1 MSGWEE
7 LWKDDTTTVDDT
19 SDNNNKTSNETNPF
33 PNDDSSTSNPP
44 SITPSPTRI
53 TNPTLFSPIFS
64 PTNHYSSRE
73 DFNEFFNTSQLLA
86 MNLTL
91 SPASPTSTPS
101 FAPTSSAIHNQGG
114 YNWGSQT
121 PDYNNN
127 NNPTSEEAVN
137 FKEFIAFVSWYA
149 FLVLCCFIPTLCAY
163 QRRRRNARI
172 LQASLNNMQ
181 RRLDELDRM
190 GGLERIMVHSTN
202 DPTNI
207 NTDGTQRYSTEML
220 DLGENRNR
228 DWEFLEQLF
237 GTGTTNNNG
246 ADENNGGY
254 SDRRRSLLSEI
265 WSGMSVRMLVEREER
280 RKRERG
286 SRLVAAL
293 KESSMEVKEW
303 HLIPNE
309 PVNEPLSPINALK
322 QNDEHIIDIRDGMDK
337 KPEGK
342 EVHLEST
349 ELPKSEPNVEAVVE
363 ETGTNSSCAKP
374 QQPNTTIPLSL
385 YQVDDPYIDD
395 DDDNPYSALCIPCT
409 DETNNKSTSS
419 PPSSPQS
426 PPQTESRLVPP
437 TCAICLLNYEPGCY
451 VSWSSNCI
459 HVFHRDCILMWLLK
473 KEEPLCPCCRQEFV
487 SVSGGLSV
495 VGTHTVPWEELL
507 AG

>member
-1 MSGWEE
+1 MM
-7 LWKDDTTTVDDT
+7 
-19 SDNNNKTSNETNPF
+19 
-33 PNDDSSTSNPP
+33 
-44 SITPSPTRI
+44 I
-53 TNPTLFSPIFS
+53 PI
-64 PTNHYSSRE
+64 
-73 DFNEFFNTSQLLA
+73 LVCLV
-86 MNLTL
+86 LTL
-91 SPASPTSTPS
+91 MHFLS
-101 FAPTSSAIHNQGG
+101 F
-114 YNWGSQT
+114 YL
-121 PDYNNN
+121 
-127 NNPTSEEAVN
+127 
-137 FKEFIAFVSWYA
+137 VS
-149 FLVLCCFIPTLCAY
+149 VI
-163 QRRRRNARI
+163 I
-172 LQASLNNMQ
+172 
-181 RRLDELDRM
+181 
-190 GGLERIMVHSTN
+190 
-202 DPTNI
+202 
-207 NTDGTQRYSTEML
+207 
-220 DLGENRNR
+220 
-228 DWEFLEQLF
+228 
-237 GTGTTNNNG
+237 
-246 ADENNGGY
+246 DENN
-254 SDRRRSLLSEI
+254 DQ
-265 WSGMSVRMLVEREER
+265 
-280 RKRERG
+280 
-286 SRLVAAL
+286 
-293 KESSMEVKEW
+293 EVKEW

-309 PVNEPLSPINALK
+309 PVNEPLSPINALR

-363 ETGTNSSCAKP
+363 ETGTNSSCASALHLDTQQQSDIETSSSCDQEATTTTAAAAEATTAHETQSSCDQEAAAAEAAPPQSQENTNPTSLEEQTSSEP

-409 DETNNKSTSS
+409 NETNNKSTSS

-495 VGTHTVPWEELL
+495 LGTHTVPWEELL